1 MSIHIE
7 KGNVFFNNVNS
18 VESIYDFLVVQQNYT
33 EKMLEFT
40 FSADYKFYVSEY
52 LMAIKNT
59 NNDKYDMLTN
69 KISTFLFYNSNG
81 YLNRRGEPMQKVK
94 HTIISEDGYGLLEL
108 QKKDWS
114 YFIEKLLEISEKEKF
129 ELENEGSE

>member
-1 MSIHIE
+1 
-7 KGNVFFNNVNS
+7 
-18 VESIYDFLVVQQNYT
+18 
-33 EKMLEFT
+33 
-40 FSADYKFYVSEY
+40 
-52 LMAIKNT
+52 MAIKNT

-69 KISTFLFYNSNG
+69 KISKFLFYNFNG

-108 QKKDWS
+108 QKQDWS